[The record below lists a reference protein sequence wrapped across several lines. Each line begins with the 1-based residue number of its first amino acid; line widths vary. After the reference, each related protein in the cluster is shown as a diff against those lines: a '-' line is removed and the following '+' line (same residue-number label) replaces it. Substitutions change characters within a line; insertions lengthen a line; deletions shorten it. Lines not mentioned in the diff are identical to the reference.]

1 MSSVMQWFGNLV
13 TLQWWNEVW
22 LNEGFATYVSYLGV
36 NYAEPDWNVVR
47 CSMHVDLTLAVLL
60 SIQNIH
66 FCHHLCIS
74 CELFRHFCLSVCSRK
89 T

>member
-1 MSSVMQWFGNLV
+1 MMQWFGNLV

-47 CSMHVDLTLAVLL
+47 CSMHVDLTHAVLL
-60 SIQNIH
+60 SIQHIH
-66 FCHHLCIS
+66 FYHHLCAS
-74 CELFRHFCLSVCSRK
+74 CEVFRHFCLSVCSRK